1 MKLRS
6 MAVAAA
12 LGATVLTTVPVVTA
26 PFTAYASCVDD
37 HSTCGNED
45 PPPPEDPDDQDP
57 PIIDFPDPGYPD
69 YPGDDPGPATG
80 SLPTVITNG
89 SNVSEA
95 PVPVAD
101 ATLPTVVVT
110 GTATPAPA
118 PADPAIPGNTGAVGG
133 GGEDSTP
140 GAVLYRLGKLWE
152 KHENCYR
159 NGNSMPYK
167 VSETVKYDV
176 TYQVSTNISAKAVD
190 VLTATIGTQLNTTI
204 SRSQTVDFTLNP
216 GESWSL
222 FVEYQT
228 NVYRITTFDYWSL
241 SYKTEFVNVT
251 APTGVVTPRPC

>member
-1 MKLRS
+1 M
-6 MAVAAA
+6 
-12 LGATVLTTVPVVTA
+12 
-26 PFTAYASCVDD
+26 
-37 HSTCGNED
+37 
-45 PPPPEDPDDQDP
+45 
-57 PIIDFPDPGYPD
+57 
-69 YPGDDPGPATG
+69 
-80 SLPTVITNG
+80 
-89 SNVSEA
+89 
-95 PVPVAD
+95 
-101 ATLPTVVVT
+101 VT

-222 FVEYQT
+222 FVEYADQRLPDHDLRLLEPL
-228 NVYRITTFDYWSL
+228 VQDRVR
-241 SYKTEFVNVT
+241 ERHG
-251 APTGVVTPRPC
+251 PTGVVTPRPC